1 MEGPFIFEKTTT
13 IVTFECGLE
22 KNEEGSHHLQWESLG
37 LPSTLPALP
46 FLQSALCISFRSF
59 TKLGRR
65 KGHSEVLRLCLALL
79 AKQIHIKQT
88 KKKRKKLKKEQLSVL
103 TQSPNFVLCYVRP
116 HVLDVISCQLYVWA
130 AFSKKTTWLCGNQIF
145 ADVFTWLFQVCR
157 DHRSATFRLFL
168 VLESSLVQ
176 ALHHRAG

>member
-1 MEGPFIFEKTTT
+1 MLDLLCFPFFLNLHPHFLPACRRLYRKYDESAFSRKILHNLVGTRQQEEMEGPFIFEKTTT

-116 HVLDVISCQLYVWA
+116 HVLDVISCQLYV
-130 AFSKKTTWLCGNQIF
+130 
-145 ADVFTWLFQVCR
+145 
-157 DHRSATFRLFL
+157 
-168 VLESSLVQ
+168 
-176 ALHHRAG
+176 